1 MKNNN
6 DDDKQHSLFPVV
18 SVSFGH
24 KCVPFLYQ
32 THLTSE
38 RLKSSDVKWVCLIYR
53 FHTRRQTTFTSL
65 A

>member
-24 KCVPFLYQ
+24 IMRPVFILDAFNVW
-32 THLTSE
+32 E
-38 RLKSSDVKWVCLIYR
+38 VKVV
-53 FHTRRQTTFTSL
+53 RR
-65 A
+65 